1 MIESIHYKLVENNSG
16 GFLGA
21 FLFFLTFWAGLAE
34 DIDLLSN
41 SKILYTN
48 QTLY

>member
-1 MIESIHYKLVENNSG
+1 MQE
-16 GFLGA
+16 GFLEHF
-21 FLFFLTFWAGLAE
+21 FLSFLTFWAGLAE

>member
-1 MIESIHYKLVENNSG
+1 MQE
-16 GFLGA
+16 GFLEH
-21 FLFFLTFWAGLAE
+21 FFFFFFFTFWAGLAE

>member
-1 MIESIHYKLVENNSG
+1 MQEGLLE
-16 GFLGA
+16 
-21 FLFFLTFWAGLAE
+21 LFSFFFFFFTFWAGQAE

-41 SKILYTN
+41 SKIPYTN